1 MPQYRFFNDP
11 KYKLMFV
18 LLFEKSFRTARSF
31 NEEVNNISLG
41 ILLLFIMDIKM
52 FSIQK
57 QEKYKELDQQ
67 IFFVNH

>member
-11 KYKLMFV
+11 KYELVFV

-41 ILLLFIMDIKM
+41 ILLLFMMDIKM
-52 FSIQK
+52 GI
-57 QEKYKELDQQ
+57 
-67 IFFVNH
+67 

>member
-31 NEEVNNISLG
+31 NEEVNNIFLG

>member
-31 NEEVNNISLG
+31 NEEVNNIFLD